1 MSVSVSVFQEFESFL
16 FVEDRLKAERVRRNL
31 YSKMNSQRLGKLGKR
46 NVARKIVENLS
57 PFSGSGL
64 RLQRVS
70 TSDEKSINEC
80 LRRESKAID

>member
-1 MSVSVSVFQEFESFL
+1 MSVSVFQEFESFL

-31 YSKMNSQRLGKLGKR
+31 YSKMNSQRLGKMGKR

-80 LRRESKAID
+80 IRRESKAID

>member
-1 MSVSVSVFQEFESFL
+1 
-16 FVEDRLKAERVRRNL
+16 
-31 YSKMNSQRLGKLGKR
+31 MNSQRLGKMGKR

-80 LRRESKAID
+80 IRRESKAID

>member
-1 MSVSVSVFQEFESFL
+1 MSASVFQEFESFL

-31 YSKMNSQRLGKLGKR
+31 YSKMNSQRLGKMGKR

-64 RLQRVS
+64 RLQRVF
-70 TSDEKSINEC
+70 TSDEKSINES